1 MEAGINFGWMSL
13 LQRRADYARKTAA
26 SARTPGIAKEFEELA
41 ALYETLMEGQT
52 LPGLKTFGE
61 ADPKSGLI
69 HHLQSRASQLLMEA
83 RGVTDKGRADE
94 LHYLAGVFGA
104 EAARIKNDGVR

>member
-1 MEAGINFGWMSL
+1 MQAGVDFVWMSL

-26 SARTPGIAKEFEELA
+26 SARTPGITKEFEELA
-41 ALYETLMEGQT
+41 VLYETLMEGQT
-52 LPGLKTFGE
+52 PPGTKTFGQ

-69 HHLQSRASQLLMEA
+69 QHLQSRASQLLMDA
-83 RGVTDKGRADE
+83 RGVTDKARADE